1 MANKKSMKSERRK
14 VWDQV
19 RGKVLNPGK
28 NKVWDLSSSSV
39 IYRVWNKVRNPAI
52 NQITDQI
59 KNQLCVQVKQNK
71 KL

>member
-39 IYRVWNKVRNPAI
+39 IDRVWNEVRNPVI
-52 NQITDQI
+52 EQISDQM

>member
-1 MANKKSMKSERRK
+1 MKSERRK

-28 NKVWDLSSSSV
+28 NKVWDLASSSV
-39 IYRVWNKVRNPAI
+39 IYRVWNQVRNPSI
-52 NQITDQI
+52 NQISDQI
-59 KNQLCVQVKQNK
+59 KNQLCVQVKQNV

>member
-1 MANKKSMKSERRK
+1 MRSERRK

-19 RGKVLNPGK
+19 RGKILNPGR

-39 IYRVWNKVRNPAI
+39 IDRVWNVVRNPVI
-52 NQITDQI
+52 EQISDQM
-59 KNQLCVQVKQNK
+59 KDQLCIQVKQNK

>member
-19 RGKVLNPGK
+19 RGKVLIPGK

-39 IYRVWNKVRNPAI
+39 IDRVWNVVRNPVI
-52 NQITDQI
+52 EQISDQM
-59 KNQLCVQVKQNK
+59 KDQLCVQVKQNK

>member
-1 MANKKSMKSERRK
+1 MRSERRK

-19 RGKVLNPGK
+19 RGKVLNPGR

-39 IYRVWNKVRNPAI
+39 IDRVWNVVRNPVI
-52 NQITDQI
+52 EQISDQM
-59 KNQLCVQVKQNK
+59 KDQLCIQVKQNK